1 MQAKKEKFNFYL
13 HLTFAMTAT
22 IIIYKYNK
30 PSFDF
35 FMCFTIF
42 LTKKKVNNAM
52 SEIKSPSFPFLTW
65 IKALRGNYVHKDIGN
80 FDKNN
85 WMSRLD
91 GEKYINEISVP
102 GSHDTCALYE
112 PLKELAKCQMYTVTD
127 QLNMGVRYLD
137 IRANVVK
144 GDLAISHGP
153 IFQGITFDKVM
164 EQCFDFLRKNP
175 SETIIISVKH
185 ELISRDKKNEFNSI
199 FMKKLEAHGDIWFTE
214 NRLPK
219 LSEVRGKAVL
229 LNRVKNLGIGI
240 DASENWVH
248 NGTSVIEHGDFRLH
262 IQDKFKL
269 ENVEE
274 AWKLVT
280 EHFHKILKES
290 NGKKNLSI
298 NFHSGVLGYPHVL
311 RVAKHVNAEFM
322 KNIKDKKAHLGI
334 AVFDF
339 ITPEICNAVIDT
351 NA

>member
-1 MQAKKEKFNFYL
+1 
-13 HLTFAMTAT
+13 
-22 IIIYKYNK
+22 
-30 PSFDF
+30 
-35 FMCFTIF
+35 MCFTIF
-42 LTKKKVNNAM
+42 LTEKKVNNAM

-65 IKALRGNYVHKDIGN
+65 IKALRGNYVHNEIGN